1 MFHRAFIHV
10 KLVNVVFIC
19 GNPDGSHA
27 GGQAV
32 VRGRGG
38 GAPSLLADMLK
49 GATSLSSYQGLEFY
63 CLIQPVSVQA
73 LCELSP
79 AAAIW

>member
-1 MFHRAFIHV
+1 MFHRAFIRV
-10 KLVNVVFIC
+10 KLVNVESIC
-19 GNPDGSHA
+19 GKPDGSHTE
-27 GGQAV
+27 GQTV
-32 VRGRGG
+32 VSGG
-38 GAPSLLADMLK
+38 GAPLPLADMLK
-49 GATSLSSYQGLEFY
+49 GATSLSSYQGLQFY